1 MSEIEVNNVN
11 WIKTPLSKF
20 GFKCIMNK
28 HNFCDDSTCE
38 CLCHPSNYSK
48 IDFFE
53 EELTSQKI
61 SK

>member
-1 MSEIEVNNVN
+1 MSEIEAKNTN

-28 HNFCDDSTCE
+28 HNFCTDSSCE

-48 IDFFE
+48 ENFIEKFID
-53 EELTSQKI
+53 
-61 SK
+61 